1 MIGIGEK
8 FPAFSLAG
16 INDKNE
22 FVRVD
27 VEENYTPMKHDWS
40 VVYFYP
46 KDFTP
51 GCTKE
56 ACGFRDNYEVFNNL
70 NCSVFGVSS
79 DSEKRH
85 LSFAKKFNLNFDL
98 IADRDKELSNLF
110 QVQRNLFGLIPGRVT
125 YIFDENG
132 ICQGVFDSLRDADG
146 HIEHALNTLKSLD

>member
-1 MIGIGEK
+1 MTIGEK
-8 FPAFSLAG
+8 CPTLKTTNQHGEKIDFTNLIGKKRIVIF
-16 INDKNE
+16 
-22 FVRVD
+22 
-27 VEENYTPMKHDWS
+27 
-40 VVYFYP
+40 FYP

-98 IADRDKELSNLF
+98 ITDRDRKLSNLF

-132 ICQGVFDSLRDADG
+132 ICQGVFDSLRDSDG

>member
-1 MIGIGEK
+1 MTIGEK
-8 FPAFSLAG
+8 CPTLKTSNQYGEKIDFTNLIGKKRIVIF
-16 INDKNE
+16 
-22 FVRVD
+22 
-27 VEENYTPMKHDWS
+27 
-40 VVYFYP
+40 FYP

-98 IADRDKELSNLF
+98 ITDRDRKLSKLF

-132 ICQGVFDSLRDADG
+132 ICQGIFDSLHDADG
-146 HIEHALNTLKSLD
+146 HIEHTLNTLQSLV

>member
-1 MIGIGEK
+1 MTIGEK
-8 FPAFSLAG
+8 CPTLKTTNQNGEKIDFTNLIGKKRIVIF
-16 INDKNE
+16 
-22 FVRVD
+22 
-27 VEENYTPMKHDWS
+27 
-40 VVYFYP
+40 FYP

>member
-1 MIGIGEK
+1 MTIGEK
-8 FPAFSLAG
+8 CPTLKTTNQNGEKIDFTNLIGKKRIVIF
-16 INDKNE
+16 
-22 FVRVD
+22 
-27 VEENYTPMKHDWS
+27 
-40 VVYFYP
+40 FYP

-98 IADRDKELSNLF
+98 ITDRDRELSNLF